1 MKRPSVLPR
10 NHNHRRSGITLVE
23 LLVAGVLLAST
34 VVLVGPLLLRSSQL
48 RQSATQR
55 QLAVQLASNVLER
68 LDAGQLQSQA
78 VASATKGWDTDTW
91 LPSLKLSTTMDRD
104 GDRRRATISVSWTTP
119 TGHTA
124 RPVRLTGWLP
134 PAASEASP

>member
-1 MKRPSVLPR
+1 MKRPSILPR
-10 NHNHRRSGITLVE
+10 RHNHRRSGFTLVE

-34 VVLVGPLLLRSSQL
+34 VVLVGPLLLRSGQL

-55 QLAVQLASNVLER
+55 QLATQLASNVLER

-119 TGHTA
+119 TGRTA
-124 RPVRLTGWLP
+124 RPVQLTGWLA
-134 PAASEASP
+134 PAASEVSP

>member
-48 RQSATQR
+48 RQSATRR

-68 LDAGQLQSQA
+68 LDAGQSRAQA
-78 VASATKGWDTDTW
+78 AASAKKGWDIGTW

-119 TGHTA
+119 TGRTA
-124 RPVRLTGWLP
+124 RPVQLTGWLP